1 MLLFQTIRKMK
12 KETIFRLDSEWIVKL
27 LAWAEQ
33 EFSYFAYFNPNGIAY
48 PHDGFEHLFFA
59 GDKPLSFS
67 EIDHN
72 DYDEKVGIL
81 GYDLKNQFERLQS
94 TNPALMSSPDSLF
107 FAPRFK
113 IKFKNNKAEILHP
126 NPEKIFNAIQSY
138 PPKTPPTP
146 SLTLRSLTTKEEY
159 IENVQKIKN
168 HIIEGDIYEMNYC
181 IAYEAVFDD
190 LDPIQVYSKLT
201 KSSPMPFSV
210 LFKAKNQYI
219 VGASPERF
227 LKRSGS
233 KIIAQPIK
241 GTVRRGDNP
250 EMDQMLRHLLANSEK
265 EKAENLMI
273 VDLMRSDLARVS
285 NVGSVTVEE
294 LFGIYPFKTIS
305 QMIST
310 VSAVPR
316 RSATF
321 KEIIENTF
329 PMGSMT
335 GAPKIR
341 CMELIDKYENFKR
354 GWFSGAVG
362 YISSQEDF
370 DFNVVIRS
378 IILDKEEKRLFFA
391 VGSAITFDAI
401 AEQEYEECLLKAR
414 PIFEALSGSMAVTL
428 A

>member
-1 MLLFQTIRKMK
+1 MK
-12 KETIFRLDSEWIVKL
+12 KETIFRFDSEWIAKL
-27 LAWAEQ
+27 LAWADK
-33 EFSYFAYFNPNGIAY
+33 EFPCFAYFNPNDIAY
-48 PHDGFEHLFFA
+48 PYNGFEHLFFA
-59 GDKPLSFS
+59 GDKPFSFS
-67 EIDHN
+67 EVDPN
-72 DYDEKVGIL
+72 DRDEQVGIL

-94 TNPALMSSPDSLF
+94 TNPALISTPDSLF
-107 FAPRFK
+107 FVPGLK
-113 IKFKNNKAEILHP
+113 IKFKNNKVEILHP
-126 NPEKIFNAIQSY
+126 NPEKIFNAIQSFR
-138 PPKTPPTP
+138 PKTQPTP
-146 SLTLRSLTTKEEY
+146 SLTLRALTTKEEY

-168 HIIEGDIYEMNYC
+168 HIIKGDIYEMNYC
-181 IAYEAVFDD
+181 MAYQAVFND
-190 LDPIQVYSKLT
+190 LDPVQVYSKLT

-241 GTVRRGDNP
+241 GTIRRDDNP
-250 EMDQMLRHLLANSEK
+250 EIDQMLRHLLANSEK
-265 EKAENLMI
+265 ERAENLMI
-273 VDLMRSDLARVS
+273 VDLMRSDLSRIS
-285 NVGSVTVEE
+285 DVGTVTVEE
-294 LFGIYPFKTIS
+294 LFAIYPFKNIS

-316 RSATF
+316 HSATF
-321 KEIIENTF
+321 KEIIEKTF

-362 YISSQEDF
+362 YISSQGDF

-378 IILDKEEKRLFFA
+378 IVLDKEEKRLFFA
-391 VGSAITFDAI
+391 MGSAITFDAI

-414 PIFEALSGSMAVTL
+414 PIFEVLSGSMTVI
-428 A
+428 